1 MKNNPLSAP
10 NYALKQPKARRFLM
24 QTGAISIVL
33 NTDSTEKL
41 TDLEKFIVEL
51 CEVSPKSR
59 ILCAFVSAINAI
71 GHVELKEYQDPMMI
85 SELKNAG
92 VDLSLV
98 ENVLTL

>member
-33 NTDSTEKL
+33 NTNSTEKL

-51 CEVSPKSR
+51 CEVSPKST
-59 ILCAFVSAINAI
+59 ITNACVVALNQFNHI
-71 GHVELKEYQDPMMI
+71 EKREYHKPIIVDELKSGNVGE
-85 SELKNAG
+85 S
-92 VDLSLV
+92 SV